1 MPSCFPFAINLYG
14 INCPSKPYS
23 AVTSMA
29 KSLSF
34 STFESNSSLNNDAIP
49 VILLH
54 GWGLNSGVWQPLLA
68 LFNEPSNSNFQFI
81 TIDLPGFGINS
92 DVELTP
98 YTLDNICQ
106 HIEQTI
112 AQPAVYLGWS
122 LGGLVA
128 TQMSL
133 TYPEK
138 VLGLVTVT
146 SSPYFVEQSDNDWPG
161 IKENVLASFH
171 NQLTQDTEKTI
182 RNFLKIQA
190 MGSPHIRQDLKLI
203 TQLVMA
209 HDLPSQQTLN
219 DSLNLLSDCDLRKD
233 LAKLKLPFLRLY
245 GQNDSL
251 VPKSVL
257 NQISLLA
264 PESEQYLFEN
274 ASHAPFISH
283 LNDFYQVLSHWLNTN
298 IKGA

>member
-1 MPSCFPFAINLYG
+1 
-14 INCPSKPYS
+14 
-23 AVTSMA
+23 MA
-29 KSLSF
+29 KSLTF
-34 STFESNSSLNNDAIP
+34 STFPPNSPLNKNAIP
-49 VILLH
+49 VVLLH
-54 GWGLNSGVWQPLLA
+54 GWGLNSGVWQPLLD
-68 LFNEPSNSNFQFI
+68 LFKEQSCYQLI
-81 TIDLPGFGINS
+81 TVDLPGFGNNA
-92 DVELTP
+92 DVELRA

-106 HIEQTI
+106 QIEQTLE
-112 AQPAVYLGWS
+112 QPAVYLGWS

-146 SSPYFVEQSDNDWPG
+146 SSPYFVEQSDNNWPG
-161 IKENVLASFH
+161 IKTNVLASFH

-209 HDLPSQQTLN
+209 HNLPSQQTLN

-251 VPKSVL
+251 VPKSVID
-257 NQISLLA
+257 QISFLA

-283 LNDFYQVLSHWLNTN
+283 LDSFYQVLSHWLNSN
-298 IKGA
+298 IKSA